1 MIRDECPPQYKN
13 HGHVLLIETLR
24 SGDNRPSTGHGPEAV
39 VHFPGKRRSD
49 W

>member
-24 SGDNRPSTGHGPEAV
+24 SGDNRPSTGHDPLLPLATV
-39 VHFPGKRRSD
+39 RIRAD
-49 W
+49 R